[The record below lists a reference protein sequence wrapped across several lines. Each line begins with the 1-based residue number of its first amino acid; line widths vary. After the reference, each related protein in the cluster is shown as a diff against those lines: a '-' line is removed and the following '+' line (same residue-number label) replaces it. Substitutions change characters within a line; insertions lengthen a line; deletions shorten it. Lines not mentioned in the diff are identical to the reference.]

1 MSDKKYA
8 LSVQNVRFG
17 WHKQQSPIL
26 SIDAW
31 QVEQGRRIF
40 LHGAS
45 GSGKSTLLSLISGI
59 LLPARGRIEVLGHD
73 IVRLGSMARDRF
85 RARHI
90 GVIFQQFNLLPYL
103 SVEAN
108 IELAVEFGKRRDI
121 PKTAIA
127 ELTDRLGLDP
137 SLLARKASQLS
148 VGQQQRVAVA
158 RALIN
163 QPELIIADEPTSALD
178 SDARDEFM
186 RLLLDL
192 SACHRTT
199 VIFVSHDQ
207 SLGACFDER
216 LSIRELTQ
224 SGGH

>member
-1 MSDKKYA
+1 MTNLNYA
-8 LSVQNVRFG
+8 LELQNVSFS
-17 WHKQQSPIL
+17 WHKRQAPIL
-26 SIDAW
+26 HIAEW
-31 QVEQGRRIF
+31 KVERGQRIF

-59 LLPARGRIEVLGHD
+59 LVPTTGQIRVLGTD
-73 IVRLGSMARDRF
+73 LKRIGAMSRDRF

-108 IELAVEFGKRRDI
+108 IELAVEFGKRHDI
-121 PKTAIA
+121 AKDAIGD
-127 ELTDRLGLDP
+127 LTERLGLER
-137 SLLARKASQLS
+137 SILTRRASRLS

-178 SDARDEFM
+178 SDTRDEFM
-186 RLLLDL
+186 RVLLDL
-192 SACHRTT
+192 ASLHQTT
-199 VIFVSHDQ
+199 VIFVSHDK
-207 SLGACFDER
+207 SLGHHFDVQ
-216 LSIRELTQ
+216 LSMHHL
-224 SGGH
+224 